1 MQESPGENHVCFP
14 VKIFPN
20 QSIDIPKV
28 WIFTN
33 SIIGVS
39 MDSQYERGV
48 FPSIVAFPIKPQHSA
63 LTTAGSFSTRHLPD
77 YSNNISLVLSLLIL
91 QKQEQIIW
99 LVIWNTFY
107 FSIYWDCHHPN
118 WRTQIFQRGR
128 STTNHLFLFKLDPG
142 GQPHSRIGRMRS
154 WRSAQRT
161 TDGFG
166 VWPLKSGD
174 ATNKQIWFNGDW
186 MVIWL
191 TTNSYLVG
199 GFKHFLFSI
208 IYGIILPI
216 DLHIFQDG

>member
-1 MQESPGENHVCFP
+1 VQESPGENHVCFP

-48 FPSIVAFPIKPQHSA
+48 FPTIVAFPINPQHSA

-99 LVIWNTFY
+99 LVIWNTFFFPY
-107 FSIYWDCHHPN
+107 IGTVIIPTDELRF
-118 WRTQIFQRGR
+118 FRGV
-128 STTNHLFLFKLDPG
+128 
-142 GQPHSRIGRMRS
+142 GQPP
-154 WRSAQRT
+154 T
-161 TDGFG
+161 TYFC
-166 VWPLKSGD
+166 L
-174 ATNKQIWFNGDW
+174 
-186 MVIWL
+186 
-191 TTNSYLVG
+191 NSIQEDNPTPGLG
-199 GFKHFLFSI
+199 G
-208 IYGIILPI
+208 
-216 DLHIFQDG
+216 